1 MKIFKKLTA
10 LVLSLIILTGA
21 GICAFAADAD
31 NGAAG
36 EEFIPVLRFIASSD
50 THILSYS
57 DKNDKRIG
65 MMLDLAYE
73 ISEADPNY
81 KALDALLVAGD
92 LTNDGTK
99 EEFDRFAAAVKG
111 SIREGTEFIGVVA
124 KNHDGYEMRRSEL
137 RDYYKKE
144 TGNEADFNVVINGY
158 HFIGLSAS
166 SSDAAHYDAKQ
177 LSWLDEQIKQ
187 AVSEDPD
194 KPVFVTHH
202 EHNSNTVYGSST
214 FEGWGVPYF
223 NPILNK
229 YPQVVDF
236 SGHSH
241 YPLNHPGSVWQ
252 GKFTAIG
259 TGAIHYSEFTIDQV
273 RTYYP
278 EDSDDTATFWIVE
291 LDSSNRMRLRGYDLL
306 AGECL
311 TEYILDNP
319 ADPANREYT
328 PEKRKAASKP
338 PVFDEGAAIRAEAT
352 PGGCKITAPA
362 AKSADGMPVV
372 LYRASAANSLG
383 MTVSST
389 WTLPKYYIAADQKEI
404 ELELK
409 ALPKGDYKISVVAEN
424 AYGGDSEALT
434 ANVTVTE
441 SGCPYCGESHDGIA
455 GKITLIFHYIAY
467 FFAHLFG
474 KK

>member
-1 MKIFKKLTA
+1 MKIFKKITA

-31 NGAAG
+31 NGAAA

-57 DKNDKRIG
+57 DRNDKRIG

-144 TGNEADFNVVINGY
+144 TGSDADFNIVINGY

-223 NPILNK
+223 NP
-229 YPQVVDF
+229 
-236 SGHSH
+236 
-241 YPLNHPGSVWQ
+241 
-252 GKFTAIG
+252 
-259 TGAIHYSEFTIDQV
+259 
-273 RTYYP
+273 
-278 EDSDDTATFWIVE
+278 
-291 LDSSNRMRLRGYDLL
+291 
-306 AGECL
+306 
-311 TEYILDNP
+311 
-319 ADPANREYT
+319 
-328 PEKRKAASKP
+328 
-338 PVFDEGAAIRAEAT
+338 
-352 PGGCKITAPA
+352 
-362 AKSADGMPVV
+362 
-372 LYRASAANSLG
+372 
-383 MTVSST
+383 
-389 WTLPKYYIAADQKEI
+389 
-404 ELELK
+404 
-409 ALPKGDYKISVVAEN
+409 
-424 AYGGDSEALT
+424 
-434 ANVTVTE
+434 
-441 SGCPYCGESHDGIA
+441 
-455 GKITLIFHYIAY
+455 
-467 FFAHLFG
+467 
-474 KK
+474 